1 MTETRDEA
9 VMAAHDFYNHHSTIQ
24 AASAELGI
32 GWLDEAATA
41 ASLPDAGVLTVADL
55 GVAAGRNSM
64 RPMRVVV
71 EALRRRTTTPIAVV
85 HTDLPANDFSP
96 LFETLERDPDAYL
109 RGQAEVFPY
118 AIGRSFYERLF
129 APGTVAVA
137 WSATTTHWL
146 SRLPTTEGD
155 SIAANLCSP
164 AVRARFAE
172 QAADDWA
179 AFLWARGEELA
190 VGGRLVMVEPCSHR
204 DGIVGDEA
212 VQAAMDAVLADLVRD
227 GLLTAEQRSAM
238 RLPFWMR
245 TPTEYIDPIDDV
257 PHLTVVRSEVVEH
270 GPNPIEEAYDASGD
284 AEAFADAFTG
294 AMRAWSESML
304 FGSPDV
310 AGVADEF
317 YRRYRALALASPDDL
332 RLRNA
337 HLVLDVERTA
347 TR

>member
-32 GWLDEAATA
+32 GWLEEAAA
-41 ASLPDAGVLTVADL
+41 AVPLPDAGVLTVADL

-71 EALRRRTTTPIAVV
+71 EALRRRTTTPVNVV

-96 LFETLERDPDAYL
+96 LFETLEHDRGAYL
-109 RGQAEVFPY
+109 RGASEVFPY

-146 SRLPTTEGD
+146 SRLPTTDGD
-155 SIAANLCSP
+155 AIAANLCSP

-179 AFLWARGEELA
+179 AFLRARSEELA
-190 VGGRLVMVEPCSHR
+190 VGGRLVMVEPCAHD
-204 DGIVGDEA
+204 DGVVGDEGL
-212 VQAAMDAVLADLVRD
+212 QAAMDGVLADLVGD
-227 GLLTAEQRSAM
+227 GLLTAEQRAAM

-245 TPTEYIDPIDDV
+245 TPTEYVDPIDDV

-270 GPNPIEEAYDASGD
+270 GPNPIEEAYDATGD

-304 FGSPDV
+304 FGSPEL
-310 AGVADEF
+310 AGLADEF
-317 YRRYRALALASPDDL
+317 YARYHALAAADPEAF
-332 RLRNA
+332 RIRNA

-347 TR
+347 AR